1 MKLVERGNRQL
12 QIPDELLED
21 YIEKGYI
28 ELVVEPDELVSEPDE
43 LVVEPDELVVE
54 PDELVVEPKKP
65 KKPEK

>member
-28 ELVVEPDELVSEPDE
+28 ELVAEPDELVAEPE
-43 LVVEPDELVVE
+43 
-54 PDELVVEPKKP
+54 KP
-65 KKPEK
+65 KK

>member
-28 ELVVEPDELVSEPDE
+28 ELVVEPDELV
-43 LVVEPDELVVE
+43 VEPDEVVAE
-54 PDELVVEPKKP
+54 PEKP
-65 KKPEK
+65 KK